1 MLLYATHNAI
11 MGVRYYS
18 MINISACLIDFL
30 TMTLASW
37 VGLANFNSSK
47 VVCTW

>member
-11 MGVRYYS
+11 MGVRYS
-18 MINISACLIDFL
+18 MINMSACRSDSL
-30 TMTLASW
+30 TMPLASW